1 MTKGKN
7 LKAVIR
13 EGKLG
18 DSYTL
23 QQAESL
29 RKPPQS
35 TSVGK
40 RTMPTEKST
49 NVSVTRE
56 IRNYQENQSLLA
68 MQQDWMTPQQEAEL
82 EEHMIELGK
91 RKYGFDEQ
99 TAREWAHAFCS
110 ESAVS
115 PE

>member
-7 LKAVIR
+7 LKAIIR
-13 EGKLG
+13 EDKLG
-18 DSYTL
+18 DSYAL

-35 TSVGK
+35 TSSGK
-40 RTMPTEKST
+40 RAMPTEKST

-56 IRNYQENQSLLA
+56 IRNHQESQSLPST
-68 MQQDWMTPQQEAEL
+68 QQDWMTPQQEAEL
-82 EEHMIELGK
+82 EEQMIELGK

-110 ESAVS
+110 ENAVS